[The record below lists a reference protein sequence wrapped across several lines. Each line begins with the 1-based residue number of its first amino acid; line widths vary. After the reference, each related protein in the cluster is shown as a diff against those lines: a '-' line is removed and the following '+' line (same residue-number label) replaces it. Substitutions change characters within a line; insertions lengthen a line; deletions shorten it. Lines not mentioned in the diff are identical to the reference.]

1 VKLESV
7 LDLIGNTPLV
17 GVHGLSPNPR
27 VRIYAKLEGQNPGGS
42 SKDRIALKMVELA
55 EKEGVLEPGATILEP
70 SSGNTGIGLALVAK
84 LRGYHLRVVMPEN
97 VSVERRQLL
106 EIFGAEITLSPAE
119 EGSNGAIRRA
129 QQIVEDEPGY
139 VFLYQ
144 YGNPANPLAHYEG
157 TGPEIWRD
165 CPDVDVFVAGLGT
178 SGTLMGVGRYLKER
192 KPEVKVV
199 AVEPPAGELVQGLR
213 NLDDGFVPP
222 IFTPDVLD
230 RKLIVR
236 PRESIEW
243 TRRLLED
250 AGVFAGISSGAAI
263 AGAVKVAA
271 TMDEGT
277 IVTLLPDGGWK
288 YLSSGAWTDDLDVVE
303 ERAQRINYW

>member
-55 EKEGVLEPGATILEP
+55 EKEGVLGPGATILEP

-84 LRGYHLRVVMPEN
+84 LRGYKLRVVLPEN

-129 QQIVEDEPGY
+129 QKIVEDEPGY

-144 YGNPANPLAHYEG
+144 YGNPANPLAHYEA

-165 CPDVDVFVAGLGT
+165 CPEVDVFVAGLGT

-192 KPEVKVV
+192 KPEVRVV

-222 IFTPDVLD
+222 IFSPDGLD

-243 TRRLLED
+243 TRRLLDE
-250 AGVFAGISSGAAI
+250 AGVFAGISSGAAV
-263 AGAVKVAA
+263 AGAAKVAA
-271 TMDEGT
+271 QMDEGT

-288 YLSSGAWTDDLDVVE
+288 YLSSGAWTDDIDVVE

>member
-1 VKLESV
+1 VKLESI

-17 GVHGLSPNPR
+17 GVHALSPNAA

-55 EKEGVLEPGATILEP
+55 EKDGAISPGDTILEP
-70 SSGNTGIGLALVAK
+70 SSGNTGIGLALVAR
-84 LRGYHLRVVMPEN
+84 LRGYGLRVVMPEN
-97 VSVERRQLL
+97 VSPERRQLL

-129 QQIVEDEPGY
+129 QQIAADEPGY

-165 CPDVDVFVAGLGT
+165 CPDVDAFVAGLGT

-192 KPEVKVV
+192 KPSVQVV

-243 TRRLLED
+243 TRRLLDEC
-250 AGVFAGISSGAAI
+250 GVFAGISSGAAL
-263 AGAVKVAA
+263 AGAAKVAA
-271 TMDEGT
+271 TMDQGT

-303 ERAQRINYW
+303 ERAKRINYW